1 MKLII
6 NGLSKSF
13 AKKEILK
20 DVSYTFDQGEVYALL
35 GRNGAGK
42 TTLFK
47 LINESLDKDSGEILL
62 EEGGNRNPIDFKDV
76 FFMVSE
82 PELPKFLTGREFIS
96 FFIEANRENIKDL
109 KNIDEY
115 LQIVELEEDDSNRL
129 IQDYSTGMKNKLQML
144 MFLILKPKVILMDEP
159 LTSLD
164 VVIQLQ
170 MKRII
175 RDIHKDHIII
185 FSTHILQLAKD
196 ICDKIVLLHNKN
208 LNPVDSLIKDDPDF
222 EDTII
227 DLLSVKALD
236 KDIRAIEENL
246 GEGNEQES

>member
-6 NGLSKSF
+6 NNLSKSF
-13 AKKEILK
+13 GKK
-20 DVSYTFDQGEVYALL
+20 DVIKNASYTFDQGEVYALL

-47 LINESLDKDSGEILL
+47 LITDSLSKDEGEVLLEDKDSIK
-62 EEGGNRNPIDFKDV
+62 PIDFKDV

-96 FFIEANRENIKDL
+96 FFIEANRENIKNL
-109 KNIDEY
+109 ANIDDY
-115 LQIVELEEDDSNRL
+115 LSLVDLEVDDSNRL
-129 IQDYSTGMKNKLQML
+129 IQDYSTGMKNKLQMI

-164 VVIQLQ
+164 VLVQVQ
-170 MKRII
+170 MKKII
-175 RDIHKDHIII
+175 REIHKDHIII

-196 ICDKIVLLHNKN
+196 ICDKIVLIHDKK
-208 LNPVDSLIKDDPDF
+208 LNPVDGLLKDDPNF
-222 EDTII
+222 EDTIVS
-227 DLLSVKALD
+227 LLAGDAEASE
-236 KDIRAIEENL
+236 IRKIEDTL
-246 GEGNEQES
+246 GESHE

>member
-6 NGLSKSF
+6 NNLSKSF
-13 AKKEILK
+13 GKK
-20 DVSYTFDQGEVYALL
+20 DVMKNASYTFDQGEVYALL

-47 LINESLDKDSGEILL
+47 LITDSLSKDEGEVLLEDKDSIK
-62 EEGGNRNPIDFKDV
+62 PIDFKDV

-96 FFIEANRENIKDL
+96 FFIEANRENIKNLANLDDYLSLVDL
-109 KNIDEY
+109 E
-115 LQIVELEEDDSNRL
+115 VDDSNRL
-129 IQDYSTGMKNKLQML
+129 IQDYSTGMKNKLQMI

-164 VVIQLQ
+164 VLVQVQ
-170 MKRII
+170 MKKII
-175 RDIHKDHIII
+175 REIHKDHIII

-196 ICDKIVLLHNKN
+196 ICDKIVLIHDKK
-208 LNPVDSLIKDDPDF
+208 LNPVDGLLKDDPNF
-222 EDTII
+222 EDTIVS
-227 DLLSVKALD
+227 LLAGDAEASEIK
-236 KDIRAIEENL
+236 RIEDNL
-246 GEGNEQES
+246 GEGHE